1 MGVAL
6 FIETPYGHSSDTAMA
21 LLRQFLRG
29 RGEGAGDEDS
39 GEEERLLQVES
50 DASTQSEED
59 TQDENAVAEGKN

>member
-1 MGVAL
+1 
-6 FIETPYGHSSDTAMA
+6 MA